1 MGRGAALW
9 SERASGG
16 GAATAHVSPQPA
28 MLARMCGFV
37 FAYSQDGGALP
48 DHSVLDR
55 MDRAIRHRG
64 PDAHGEQQTPRAALR
79 HRRLAIIDLT
89 GGRQP
94 MSSAD
99 GRVAIV
105 FNGEIYNFREVQAE
119 LAAAG
124 HPLDTNSDTEVL
136 LRAYLVW
143 GEACVG
149 RLNGMFAFAIYDGR
163 TGSVFAARDRF
174 GEKPLYILE
183 REGILFLA
191 SELKALVDSGLV
203 ERQLDPLALYNYF
216 TSGYVMGPR
225 SIFRSVRR
233 LQPGHWLK
241 AEGTQ
246 LVERRYWAPPTPSEE
261 RADEGAIIEE
271 LTGILADSVRLRLVS
286 DVPVGFFLS
295 GGVDSSA
302 VVALA
307 SEVSGTRLETFSVGF
322 DEPRYDE
329 REHARYV
336 ARRFG
341 TRHHEFVLEP
351 GGIEVIEEIAWHAD
365 EPFAD
370 SSALPTWYLSQ
381 LTRRH
386 VTVSLSGDGG
396 DEMFAGYNSYRGH
409 VLSERL
415 RKLPGWLR
423 RAAASA
429 LRSVPASDTGRRT
442 ACLRLAR
449 NIEDAG
455 LAAGER
461 FAAKQQV
468 AFRRAHL
475 AAISPYLA
483 SQATPESDRE
493 LFAPLFDPALSA
505 LGGITLWQQTVSLAD
520 DMLVKVDRMSMAHSL
535 EVRAPFLDH
544 RLAELMNRV
553 QFGTK
558 LPGGRQKYLL
568 RKAMER
574 YLPASFLWR
583 KKQGFSV
590 PLSHWFKDSLGDYV
604 RQRLLAPG
612 AMVGHLFER
621 AALERIVG
629 EHARMARDWSHAP
642 LGTAHVRNLV
652 PALPRRP

>member
-1 MGRGAALW
+1 
-9 SERASGG
+9 
-16 GAATAHVSPQPA
+16 
-28 MLARMCGFV
+28 MCGFV
-37 FAYSQDGGALP
+37 FAYSQAGGGLP
-48 DHSVLDR
+48 DQSLLDR
-55 MDRAIRHRG
+55 MDAAIRHRG
-64 PDAHGEQQTPRAALR
+64 PDAHGQEQTARAAMR

-94 MSSAD
+94 MSSAN
-99 GRVAIV
+99 GQVWIV
-105 FNGEIYNFREVQAE
+105 FNGEIYNFREVQDE

-124 HPLDTNSDTEVL
+124 QPIDTNSDTEVL
-136 LRAYLVW
+136 LHAYLAW
-143 GEACVG
+143 GEACLE
-149 RLNGMFAFAIYDGR
+149 RLNGMFAFAIYDAR
-163 TGSVFAARDRF
+163 TESVFAARDRF

-183 REGILFLA
+183 RDGTLFLA

-203 ERQLDPLALYNYF
+203 DKRLDPLALYNYF
-216 TSGYVMGPR
+216 TSGYIMGPR
-225 SIFRSVRR
+225 SIFRGVRR
-233 LQPGHWLK
+233 LQPGHCLK
-241 AEGTQ
+241 ATGTK
-246 LVERRYWAPPTPSEE
+246 LMERRYWAPPAPSEE
-261 RADEGAIIEE
+261 RADEGAIIKE

-307 SEVSGTRLETFSVGF
+307 SEVSGARLETFSIGF

-329 REHARYV
+329 REHARFV

-351 GGIEVIEEIAWHAD
+351 GSIDVIEQIAWHAD

-386 VTVSLSGDGG
+386 VTVTLSGDGG
-396 DEMFAGYNSYRGH
+396 DEMFAGYDCYRGH

-423 RAAASA
+423 RAAAAA
-429 LRSVPASDTGRRT
+429 LRSLPAPDTGRRT

-449 NIEDAG
+449 NIEDAA

-468 AFRRAHL
+468 AFRRAQL

-483 SQATPESDRE
+483 PLATADNDRG
-493 LFAPLFDPALSA
+493 LFAPLFDPALPA
-505 LGGITLWQQTVSLAD
+505 LGAMALWQQTVSLAD

-553 QFGTK
+553 KFGTK

-583 KKQGFSV
+583 RKQGFAV
-590 PLSHWFKDSLGDYV
+590 PLSHWFKDSLADYI
-604 RQRLLAPG
+604 RGKLLAPD
-612 AMVGHLFER
+612 AMVGQLFER

-629 EHARMARDWSHAP
+629 EHARLARDWSHA
-642 LGTAHVRNLV
+642 LW
-652 PALPRRP
+652 ALLMFETWCARYRIGPDALRS